1 MRIRLFLLVITTCFI
16 CNAVA
21 ADKDHSFTL
30 YLVRHAEKQADGSR
44 DPALTSAGKHR
55 AQQLA
60 YWLRDKGIKD
70 VWSSQFARTRDTAK
84 PLLSDRG
91 LDLNIY
97 DPGNQEELVRQ
108 LLKKRHTA
116 LVVGHSNTIPELAR
130 LLCKCHITNMDESEH
145 DRLILALVTNT
156 GVQIRTLQQ
165 NGLFQPQD

>member
-21 ADKDHSFTL
+21 ADKDHPFTL
-30 YLVRHAEKQADGSR
+30 FLVRHAEKQVDGSR
-44 DPALTSAGKHR
+44 DPALTPAGKHR

-70 VWSSQFARTRDTAK
+70 VWSSQFARTRDTAE
-84 PLLSDRG
+84 PLLSDIG

-97 DPGNQEELVRQ
+97 NPGDQEELVRQ
-108 LLKKRHTA
+108 LLQQRHTA

-130 LLCKCHITNMDESEH
+130 LLCKCDITDMDESEH
-145 DRLILALVTNT
+145 DRLILVSVTDT
-156 GVQIRTLQQ
+156 GTQIRTLQQ
-165 NGLFQPQD
+165 NDMFQPPD